1 MDYSIRRI
9 ESHWNEALVSLHSD
23 CLVVGVYSNGELTPS
38 AAALDQLS
46 GGMLTRLVAR
56 GDLDMLAGKTLLI
69 PSLSGV
75 SAERVLLVCLGVKEE
90 IKLKRWKNLFSDS
103 LNALQQRG
111 VVCVDFALLEAA
123 PQNMGQD
130 MSQADALRHAVL
142 ALDEAS
148 YRFLDFKS
156 DKIGGLPSVQQAAF
170 LVSALVSA
178 SDEEA
183 LETALAQSKAIALGV
198 ELTKNLANTPS
209 NVCTPNF
216 LAETAQQLAAQSDTL
231 KVEILEQAD
240 MQQLAMGSLLSVAQ
254 GSDQPPKF
262 IVLDY
267 RNGAADTAPVVLV
280 GKGVTFDSG
289 GISLKPGE
297 KMDEMKYDMG
307 GAAAVLGVFK
317 AVADMQLAI
326 NLIGLIPAVE
336 NMPSGGA
343 LKPGDIV
350 TSMSGQTI
358 EVLNTDAEG
367 RLILCDALT
376 YAERFQ
382 PAAVI
387 DMATLTGACVIA
399 LARAPSGLLGN
410 NPELVQSI
418 LKAGETSGDRAWEL
432 PLWDDYQDLLKSNFA
447 DMANIGGREGGAITA
462 AAFLSR
468 FTKAYPWAH
477 LDIAGTAW
485 NSGDKKGATGRPVPL
500 VMQWLMA
507 RVNQ

>member
-1 MDYSIRRI
+1 MDFSIHRTA
-9 ESHWNEALVSLHSD
+9 SPWTEALAGLHTD
-23 CLVVGVYSNGELTPS
+23 CLVVGVYSNAELTPS
-38 AAALDQLS
+38 AEAIDHLS
-46 GGMLTRLVAR
+46 GGLLTRLTQR
-56 GDLDMLAGKTLLI
+56 GDLEMAAGKTLLI
-69 PSLSGV
+69 PSVSGV
-75 SAERVLLVCLGVKEE
+75 IHCERVLLVCLGAAEE
-90 IKLKRWKNLFSDS
+90 LTLKRWKSLFSDS

-111 VVCVDFALLEAA
+111 IARVDYAVLETA
-123 PQNMGQD
+123 PQGMDQN
-130 MSQADALRHAVL
+130 SALRHAVL
-142 ALDEAS
+142 ALDEAA

-156 DKIGGLPSVQQAAF
+156 DKTSGLPSVQHAAF
-170 LVSALVSA
+170 LAPPEA
-178 SDEEA
+178 SST
-183 LETALAQSKAIALGV
+183 LETALAQAIATARGV
-198 ELTKNLANTPS
+198 ELTKNLANTPG
-209 NVCTPNF
+209 NVCTPSY
-216 LAETAQQLAAQSDTL
+216 LAETAQQLATQYPGL
-231 KVEILEQAD
+231 QVEILEREA
-240 MQQLAMGSLLSVAQ
+240 MQHLGMGSLLSVAQ

-262 IVLDY
+262 IILNY
-267 RNGAADTAPVVLV
+267 RNGAHDAAPVVLV

-307 GAAAVLGVFK
+307 GAAAVLGIFK
-317 AVADMQLAI
+317 AVAAMRLPI
-326 NLIGLIPAVE
+326 NLVGLIPSVE
-336 NMPSGGA
+336 NMPSGNA

-410 NPELVQSI
+410 DDSLIQSI
-418 LKAGETSGDRAWEL
+418 LHAGETSGDRAWQL
-432 PLWDDYQDLLKSNFA
+432 PLWDEYQDLLKSNFA

-500 VMQWLMA
+500 VTQWLMA
-507 RVNQ
+507 RVGE

>member
-1 MDYSIRRI
+1 MDYSIHRTA
-9 ESHWNEALVSLHSD
+9 SPSTEALADLHTN
-23 CLVVGVYSNGELTPS
+23 CLVVGVFANGELTPS
-38 AAALDQLS
+38 AGVLDHLS
-46 GGMLTRLVAR
+46 GGMLNRFITR
-56 GDLDMLAGKTLLI
+56 GDLEMTAGKTLLI
-69 PSLSGV
+69 PTLSGV
-75 SAERVLLVCLGVKEE
+75 MKTERVLLICLGLAEE
-90 IKLKRWKNLFSDS
+90 LKLKRWKSLFSES

-111 VVCVDFALLEAA
+111 VHRVDFALLEAA
-123 PQNMGQD
+123 PHN
-130 MSQADALRHAVL
+130 MSQSEALRHAVL

-148 YRFLDFKS
+148 YRFVDFKS
-156 DKIGGLPSVQQAAF
+156 DKKDGLPSVQHAAF
-170 LVSALVSA
+170 LATSM
-178 SDEEA
+178 
-183 LETALAQSKAIALGV
+183 ETALLENALQQAIAIAAGV
-198 ELTKNLANTPS
+198 ALTKNLANTPG
-209 NVCTPNF
+209 NVCTPSH
-216 LAETAQQLAAQSDTL
+216 LAETALKLAASAPQL
-231 KVEILEQAD
+231 GVEVLERET
-240 MQQLAMGSLLSVAQ
+240 MQQLGMGSLLSVAQ
-254 GSDQPPKF
+254 GSEQPPKF
-262 IVLDY
+262 IVLNY
-267 RNGAADTAPVVLV
+267 NQGADDAAPVVLV

-289 GISLKPGE
+289 GISLKPGD

-307 GAAAVLGVFK
+307 GAAAVLGIFK
-317 AVADMQLAI
+317 AVTAMQLPI
-326 NLIGLIPAVE
+326 NLVGLIPSVE
-336 NMPSGGA
+336 NMPSGSA

-382 PAAVI
+382 PATVI

-418 LKAGETSGDRAWEL
+418 LQAGMESGDRAWEL

-468 FTKAYPWAH
+468 FAKAYPWAH

-485 NSGDKKGATGRPVPL
+485 NSGDKQGATGRPVPL

-507 RVNQ
+507 RVGG

>member
-1 MDYSIRRI
+1 MDFSIHRTASPWT
-9 ESHWNEALVSLHSD
+9 EVLADLHSD
-23 CLVVGVYSNGELTPS
+23 CLVVGVYPNGELTPS
-38 AAALDQLS
+38 AAALDQVS
-46 GGMLTRLVAR
+46 GGLLTRLIQR
-56 GDLDMLAGKTLLI
+56 GDLEMTAGKSLLI
-69 PSLSGV
+69 PTVSGV
-75 SAERVLLVCLGVKEE
+75 VNTARVLLVCVGAADEL
-90 IKLKRWKNLFSDS
+90 KLKRWKSLFTESM
-103 LNALQQRG
+103 NALQQRG
-111 VVCVDFALLEAA
+111 IQRVDFALLEAA
-123 PQNMGQD
+123 PQG
-130 MSQADALRHAVL
+130 MSQDQALRHAVL

-156 DKIGGLPSVQQAAF
+156 DKTSGLPSVQHAAF
-170 LVSALVSA
+170 LASAD
-178 SDEEA
+178 DENTLEQA
-183 LETALAQSKAIALGV
+183 LQQAQAIASGI
-198 ELTKNLANTPS
+198 ELTKNLANTPG
-209 NVCTPNF
+209 NICTPGY
-216 LAETAQQLAAQSDTL
+216 LAETAQQLAAQSSL
-231 KVEILEQAD
+231 LNVEILEREA
-240 MQQLAMGSLLSVAQ
+240 MQQLGMGSLLSVAQ

-262 IVLDY
+262 IILNY
-267 RNGAADTAPVVLV
+267 RQGADDAAPVVLV

-307 GAAAVLGVFK
+307 GAAAVLGIFK
-317 AVADMQLAI
+317 AVAAMRLPI
-326 NLIGLIPAVE
+326 NLVGLIPSVE

-376 YAERFQ
+376 YAERFT

-387 DMATLTGACVIA
+387 DMATLTGAVIIA

-410 NPELVQSI
+410 SAELLQSI
-418 LKAGETSGDRAWEL
+418 LQAGETSGDRAWEL

-447 DMANIGGREGGAITA
+447 DMANIGGREGGTITA

-507 RVNQ
+507 RVGE

>member
-1 MDYSIRRI
+1 MDYSIHRSA
-9 ESHWNEALVSLHSD
+9 SHLTEALADLTTD

-38 AAALDQLS
+38 AAVLDHLS
-46 GGMLTRLVAR
+46 GGLLNRLTQR
-56 GDLDMLAGKTLLI
+56 GDLEMSVGKTLLI
-69 PSLSGV
+69 PSVSGV
-75 SAERVLLVCLGVKEE
+75 VKTERVLLICLGAAEE
-90 IKLKRWKNLFSDS
+90 LTLKRWKSLFTESI
-103 LNALQQRG
+103 NALQQRG
-111 VVCVDFALLEAA
+111 IQRVDFALLEAA
-123 PQNMGQD
+123 PSG
-130 MSQADALRHAVL
+130 MSQEQALRHAVL

-156 DKIGGLPSVQQAAF
+156 DKTSGLPSVQHAAF
-170 LVSALVSA
+170 LAP
-178 SDEEA
+178 SDA
-183 LETALAQSKAIALGV
+183 GNDLETTLQQAQAIASGV
-198 ELTKNLANTPS
+198 ALTKDLANAPG
-209 NVCTPNF
+209 NVCTPSF
-216 LAETAQQLAAQSDTL
+216 LAQSAQQLAAQSVL
-231 KVEILEQAD
+231 LEVEILEREA
-240 MQQLAMGSLLSVAQ
+240 MQQLGMGSLLSVAQ
-254 GSDQPPKF
+254 GSDQPPKL
-262 IVLDY
+262 IVLNY
-267 RNGAADTAPVVLV
+267 RHGAKDAAPVVLV

-307 GAAAVLGVFK
+307 GAAAVLGIFK
-317 AVADMQLAI
+317 AVTAMQLPI
-326 NLIGLIPAVE
+326 NLVGIIPSVE

-376 YAERFQ
+376 YAERFK

-387 DMATLTGACVIA
+387 DMATLTGAVIIA

-410 NPELVQSI
+410 NAELVQSI
-418 LKAGETSGDRAWEL
+418 LQAGETSGDRAWQL

-447 DMANIGGREGGAITA
+447 DMANIGGREGGTITA

-507 RVNQ
+507 RA

>member
-1 MDYSIRRI
+1 MDYSIQRI
-9 ESHWNEALVSLHSD
+9 EDHWNEALASLHSD
-23 CLVVGVYSNGELTPS
+23 CLVVGVYANGELTPS
-38 AAALDQLS
+38 AAALDHLS
-46 GGMLTRLVAR
+46 GGMLTRLISR
-56 GDLDMLAGKTLLI
+56 GDLDMLASKTLLI
-69 PSLSGV
+69 PTLSGIG
-75 SAERVLLVCLGVKEE
+75 AERVLLVCLGAKEE
-90 IKLKRWKNLFSDS
+90 LKLKRWKNLFSDS

-111 VVCVDFALLEAA
+111 VVRVDFALLEAA
-123 PQNMGQD
+123 PND
-130 MSQADALRHAVL
+130 MSQADALRNAVL
-142 ALDEAS
+142 ALDETS

-156 DKIGGLPSVQQAAF
+156 DKTGGLPSVQQAAF
-170 LVSALVSA
+170 IVSVS
-178 SDEEA
+178 DGEA
-183 LETALAQSKAIALGV
+183 LETTLTQARAIALGV
-198 ELTKNLANTPS
+198 ELTKNLANTPG
-209 NVCTPNF
+209 NVCTPSF
-216 LAETAQQLAAQSDTL
+216 LAETAQQLATQSSMLD
-231 KVEILEQAD
+231 VEILEREA
-240 MQQLAMGSLLSVAQ
+240 MQQLGMGSLLSVAQ

-262 IVLDY
+262 ITLNY
-267 RNGAADTAPVVLV
+267 RNGAQDAAPVVLV

-317 AVADMQLAI
+317 AVAAMRLPI
-326 NLIGLIPAVE
+326 NLVGLIPSVE

-376 YAERFQ
+376 YAERYQ

-387 DMATLTGACVIA
+387 DMATLTGAVIIA

-410 NPELVQSI
+410 NAELVRSI
-418 LKAGETSGDRAWEL
+418 LQAGEASGDRAWEL

-447 DMANIGGREGGAITA
+447 DMANIGGREGGTITA

-500 VMQWLMA
+500 LMQWLMT
-507 RVNQ
+507 RVEA

>member
-1 MDYSIRRI
+1 M
-9 ESHWNEALVSLHSD
+9 
-23 CLVVGVYSNGELTPS
+23 EL
-38 AAALDQLS
+38 AA
-46 GGMLTRLVAR
+46 
-56 GDLDMLAGKTLLI
+56 
-69 PSLSGV
+69 
-75 SAERVLLVCLGVKEE
+75 
-90 IKLKRWKNLFSDS
+90 
-103 LNALQQRG
+103 
-111 VVCVDFALLEAA
+111 
-123 PQNMGQD
+123 
-130 MSQADALRHAVL
+130 ALRHAVL
-142 ALDEAS
+142 ALDEAA

-156 DKIGGLPSVQQAAF
+156 DKSKGAGTVTHVAF
-170 LVSALVSA
+170 LAEPATAQTL
-178 SDEEA
+178 DK
-183 LETALAQSKAIALGV
+183 ALAQALAVASGV
-198 ELTKNLANTPS
+198 ELTKNLANTPG
-209 NVCTPNF
+209 NVCTPSY
-216 LAETAQQLAAQSDTL
+216 LAAAAQQLAAQDPDL
-231 KVEILEQAD
+231 AVEVLERET
-240 MQQLAMGSLLSVAQ
+240 MQQLGMGSLLSVAQ
-254 GSDQPPKF
+254 GSEQPPKL

-267 RNGAADTAPVVLV
+267 RQGADDAAPVVLV

-307 GAAAVLGVFK
+307 GAAAVLGIFK
-317 AVADMQLAI
+317 AVTAMRLPV
-326 NLIGLIPAVE
+326 NLIGLIPSVE
-336 NMPSGGA
+336 NMPAGNA

-376 YAERFQ
+376 YAERYQ

-410 NPELVQSI
+410 DDSLIQSI
-418 LKAGETSGDRAWEL
+418 LQAGEISGDRAWQL

-500 VMQWLMA
+500 VMQWLMERA
-507 RVNQ
+507 EE

>member
-1 MDYSIRRI
+1 MDFSIHRTA
-9 ESHWNEALVSLHSD
+9 SPLTEALADFHSD
-23 CLVVGVYSNGELTPS
+23 CLVVGVYPNGEFTPS
-38 AAALDQLS
+38 AAALDHLS
-46 GGMLTRLVAR
+46 GGLLTRLAQR
-56 GDLDMLAGKTLLI
+56 GDLEMSAGKTLLI
-69 PSLSGV
+69 PSVSGV
-75 SAERVLLVCLGVKEE
+75 MNTARVLLVCVGAAEE
-90 IKLKRWKNLFSDS
+90 LNLKRWKSLFTES

-111 VVCVDFALLEAA
+111 IQRVDFALLEAA
-123 PQNMGQD
+123 PQG
-130 MSQADALRHAVL
+130 MSKDKALRHAVL

-156 DKIGGLPSVQQAAF
+156 DKTSGLPSVQHAAF
-170 LVSALVSA
+170 LAAASEDNSLEQALQQ
-178 SDEEA
+178 
-183 LETALAQSKAIALGV
+183 AQAIASGV
-198 ELTKNLANTPS
+198 ELTKNLANTPG
-209 NVCTPNF
+209 NVCTPSF
-216 LAETAQQLAAQSDTL
+216 LAETAQQLATQSSLLD
-231 KVEILEQAD
+231 VEILEREA
-240 MQQLAMGSLLSVAQ
+240 MQQLGMGSLLSVAQ

-262 IVLDY
+262 IILNY
-267 RNGAADTAPVVLV
+267 RNGAQDAAPVVLV

-307 GAAAVLGVFK
+307 GAAAVLGIFK
-317 AVADMQLAI
+317 AVAAMRLPI
-326 NLIGLIPAVE
+326 NLVGLIPSVE

-376 YAERFQ
+376 YAERYK

-387 DMATLTGACVIA
+387 DMATLTGAVIIA

-410 NPELVQSI
+410 NVELVQSI
-418 LKAGETSGDRAWEL
+418 LQAGEASGDRAWEL

-447 DMANIGGREGGAITA
+447 DMANIGGREGGTITA

-500 VMQWLMA
+500 VMQWLMS
-507 RVNQ
+507 RVEA